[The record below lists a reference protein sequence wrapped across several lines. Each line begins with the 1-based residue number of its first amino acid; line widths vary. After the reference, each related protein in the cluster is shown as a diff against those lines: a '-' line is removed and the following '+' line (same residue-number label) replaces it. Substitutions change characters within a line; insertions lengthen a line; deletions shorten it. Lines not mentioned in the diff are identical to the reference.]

1 MGLSGPVKAIA
12 CSSQKVRHV
21 CEDCA
26 HADNCA
32 LEPGLIC
39 TDHRAPYFSR
49 ELYVWQR
56 ACELHTPA
64 SGRDL
69 TLPTIPEAEEDR

>member
-1 MGLSGPVKAIA
+1 MGLSGPVRTIA
-12 CSSQKVRHV
+12 VAAQRVHHV

-32 LEPGLIC
+32 LEPALIC
-39 TDHRAPYFSR
+39 TDPQAKYFSR
-49 ELYVWQR
+49 ELYVWQP
-56 ACELHTPA
+56 ACGRHSTV

-69 TLPTIPEAEEDR
+69 TLHVYP

>member
-1 MGLSGPVKAIA
+1 MGLSGPLRTIA
-12 CSSQKVRHV
+12 ASAQRVHHV

-39 TDHRAPYFSR
+39 TDPQAKYFSR
-49 ELYVWQR
+49 ELYVWQP
-56 ACELHTPA
+56 ACERHTA
-64 SGRDL
+64 ANSRDL
-69 TLPTIPEAEEDR
+69 TLHLYP

>member
-1 MGLSGPVKAIA
+1 MGLSGPITTIA
-12 CSSQKVRHV
+12 HSTQRVRHV

-39 TDHRAPYFSR
+39 TDPRAPNFSR
-49 ELYVWQR
+49 ELYVWQA
-56 ACELHTPA
+56 ACALHESA
-64 SGRDL
+64 RGRDL
-69 TLPTIPEAEEDR
+69 TLHVYP

>member
-1 MGLSGPVKAIA
+1 MGLSGPIRTIA
-12 CSSQKVRHV
+12 STRRIRHV

-26 HADNCA
+26 HAENCA

-39 TDHRAPYFSR
+39 TDPRAPYFSR
-49 ELYVWQR
+49 ELYVWQA
-56 ACELHTPA
+56 ACELHVPA

-69 TLPTIPEAEEDR
+69 TLHVYP

>member
-1 MGLSGPVKAIA
+1 MGLSGPIRDIA
-12 CSSQKVRHV
+12 CSGRPVRHV

-39 TDHRAPYFSR
+39 TDPRAPYFSR
-49 ELYVWQR
+49 ELYVWQS
-56 ACELHTPA
+56 ACTHHLPA
-64 SGRDL
+64 PGTAGHDL
-69 TLPTIPEAEEDR
+69 TLHVYP